1 MTYWYGLTDIQAAAV
16 HATAEAMGRNPGEL
30 AEELL
35 PLLRMDA
42 PDVPIDPEYAEEV
55 LPEEIAE
62 ELEEPQPVAPET
74 VAVPVV
80 KPDLNPPTTELTVV
94 KPPLEP
100 PTDEIPATTN
110 PLPVAKKEA
119 Q

>member
-1 MTYWYGLTDIQAAAV
+1 VTYWYGLTDIQAAAV
-16 HATAEAMGRNPGEL
+16 HAAAEAMGRNPGEL

-62 ELEEPQPVAPET
+62 ELEEPQPVPPET
-74 VAVPVV
+74 AAVPVV
-80 KPDLNPPTTELTVV
+80 KPDLTATTELTVV
-94 KPPLEP
+94 RPPLDP
-100 PTDEIPATTN
+100 PTDEIPVTTN
-110 PLPVAKKEA
+110 PLPVAKKEV